1 MWKLGNV
8 CISRL
13 ATCWPPVIVRYC
25 RIPYLTEFPK
35 LWKAMT
41 QSLRL
46 HSTTKGCGLHGAI
59 QAPVPIRARRNLM
72 LHFSSKNQKTI
83 VEAGRI
89 DVVSCHSVASVTR
102 AETKPLRKR
111 AFRGTYPQE
120 ETRHWDVKWC
130 ESRNKTRPHIEMY
143 WAFLEKQCKMCKK
156 MVTTLIPICSWR
168 SFRSLA
174 QNRVVDG
181 LWALGVMLTF
191 NLQARRLGVASVL
204 WHAIQTAGP
213 GWTFPF
219 QSKLRYTKDH

>member
-1 MWKLGNV
+1 MWKWATCVFQGL
-8 CISRL
+8 RL
-13 ATCWPPVIVRYC
+13 ADRRSLSDIVGYRIWQNFQSSVRRWRNHYGCIQRRRGVVCMGRFRRQFRYVPEE
-25 RIPYLTEFPK
+25 IWWFISAPK
-35 LWKAMT
+35 MK
-41 QSLRL
+41 
-46 HSTTKGCGLHGAI
+46 K
-59 QAPVPIRARRNLM
+59 
-72 LHFSSKNQKTI
+72 I

-102 AETKPLRKR
+102 AETKPPRKR
-111 AFRGTYPQE
+111 AFGGTYPQE

-181 LWALGVMLTF
+181 V
-191 NLQARRLGVASVL
+191 LQL
-204 WHAIQTAGP
+204 
-213 GWTFPF
+213 
-219 QSKLRYTKDH
+219 